1 MVNDAKIDFDYE
13 NDILYLYTGEKVK
26 DSLQI
31 ENFVIDFSQD
41 NKIVAIEILDASKIL
56 SELSQVDVTKD
67 ALSKIESAGMS
78 VYRGKE
84 LIYVLLA
91 IRLSINQESVD
102 IRIPVPAPA
111 AVCAIA

>member
-1 MVNDAKIDFDYE
+1 MVKDAKIDFDYE
-13 NDILYLYTGEKVK
+13 NDILYLYTGEKVR

-56 SELSQVDVTKD
+56 SELSQTNLTKD
-67 ALSKIESAGMS
+67 ALSKIESAGIS
-78 VYRGKE
+78 VYHGKE

-91 IRLSINQESVD
+91 IRLSINQTNVD

-111 AVCAIA
+111 AVSAIA

>member
-1 MVNDAKIDFDYE
+1 MVKDAKIDFDYE
-13 NDILYLYTGEKVK
+13 NDILYLYTGEKVR

-31 ENFVIDFSQD
+31 EDFIIDFSHD
-41 NKIVAIEILDASKIL
+41 NTIVAIEILDASKIL
-56 SELSQVDVTKD
+56 SELSQTNLTKD
-67 ALSKIESAGMS
+67 ALSKIESAGIS
-78 VYRGKE
+78 VYQGKE

-111 AVCAIA
+111 VVSAMA

>member
-1 MVNDAKIDFDYE
+1 MVKNAKIDFDYE
-13 NDILYLYTGEKVK
+13 NDILYLYLGEKVK

-56 SELSQVDVTKD
+56 SELSETDITKD

-78 VYRGKE
+78 VYHGKE
-84 LIYVLLA
+84 LIYILMV
-91 IRLSINQESVD
+91 IRLSINHESVD

-111 AVCAIA
+111 AFSATA

>member
-111 AVCAIA
+111 AVSAVA

>member
-91 IRLSINQESVD
+91 IRLSINQESMD

-111 AVCAIA
+111 AVSAVA

>member
-1 MVNDAKIDFDYE
+1 MVKDAKIDFDYA
-13 NDILYLYTGEKVK
+13 NDILYLYTDEKVK

-41 NKIVAIEILDASKIL
+41 NKIVAVEILDASRIL
-56 SELSQVDVTKD
+56 SELSQADVTKD

-78 VYRGKE
+78 FYRGKE
-84 LIYVLLA
+84 LIYILLA
-91 IRLSINQESVD
+91 IRLPINQASVD

-111 AVCAIA
+111 AVSAVA